1 MPRGRR
7 ATELRCAA
15 GYEGERLGD
24 KGHVGQEDRASKPQ
38 GLRGDFI
45 LRKVGRHGILEHGT
59 GGVIHFSDLLQDRVS
74 HHGASCR
81 SEDTREA
88 ERTVLGLQTEVALG

>member
-24 KGHVGQEDRASKPQ
+24 KGHEGQEDRASKPQ

-45 LRKVGRHGILEHGT
+45 LRKVGRHRGLWSMELGVWFIL
-59 GGVIHFSDLLQDRVS
+59 VVS
-74 HHGASCR
+74 FR
-81 SEDTREA
+81 IE
-88 ERTVLGLQTEVALG
+88 